1 MNVKSTRGEFMSKQ
15 NKAVFAAC
23 AASLIGMA
31 NMVTMS
37 VLAYIYQAYPE
48 VPQSQVALIL
58 LIPSL
63 VGIFVAFLIGPVSA
77 VVPKKILLIFAS
89 LCVACS
95 GGIFYFFGGNC
106 PIGLLLLASAL
117 LGFVQ
122 GTMAS
127 VPSAIISENSTP
139 DVREKLLG
147 YQTAALNGG
156 SLFMSVLGGIL
167 GATRWQNAYLVLFL
181 AIPVLLVVLLVL
193 PMDHPVRI
201 EKKTASGQKIP
212 GRVYLICAHFA
223 LMFVCFYTF
232 GVNISTY
239 IITEYQLGTS
249 AQAGIV
255 SALQTICGV
264 IAGIVFGRIVTIL
277 KKWTVPF
284 CCLIVTVGYVAS
296 AFLTG
301 SLAGCIIGSV
311 LLGFGKS
318 FVMPYAVNQVS
329 TVSPPSKIP
338 TCISFL
344 MGCMNLGMF
353 LSNYFIGFLAG
364 FSGEITV
371 FSQFSVC
378 AVLSVAAAVLAFF
391 LYTAEKPA
399 NTQSS
404 I

>member
-1 MNVKSTRGEFMSKQ
+1 MRCLFRRNFLLFRRQLPHRAAVVGQCPAWICSGHYGLCPLRYHIGKFHSRCKGE
-15 NKAVFAAC
+15 AAGIPD
-23 AASLIGMA
+23 SGFKWRLPVHVRPGRDSGRYQMA
-31 NMVTMS
+31 KR
-37 VLAYIYQAYPE
+37 
-48 VPQSQVALIL
+48 
-58 LIPSL
+58 IPC
-63 VGIFVAFLIGPVSA
+63 PVSGN
-77 VVPKKILLIFAS
+77 
-89 LCVACS
+89 S
-95 GGIFYFFGGNC
+95 G
-106 PIGLLLLASAL
+106 S
-117 LGFVQ
+117 
-122 GTMAS
+122 
-127 VPSAIISENSTP
+127 
-139 DVREKLLG
+139 
-147 YQTAALNGG
+147 
-156 SLFMSVLGGIL
+156 
-167 GATRWQNAYLVLFL
+167 
-181 AIPVLLVVLLVL
+181 
-193 PMDHPVRI
+193 
-201 EKKTASGQKIP
+201 
-212 GRVYLICAHFA
+212 
-223 LMFVCFYTF
+223 
-232 GVNISTY
+232 
-239 IITEYQLGTS
+239 
-249 AQAGIV
+249 
-255 SALQTICGV
+255 
-264 IAGIVFGRIVTIL
+264 FGRIIGSSHGSPCKNRKENGFRPEDSRESLPDLRPFRSDVRMLLYFWSQYLNIYHYGISIRNFCAGWYRLCTPDHLRCHCRHCIRTNRDNP